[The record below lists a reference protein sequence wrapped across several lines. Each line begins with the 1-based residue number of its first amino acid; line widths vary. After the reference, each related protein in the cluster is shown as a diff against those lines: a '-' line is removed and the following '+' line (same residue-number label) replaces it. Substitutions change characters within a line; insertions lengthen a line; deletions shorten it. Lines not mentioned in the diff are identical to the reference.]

1 VLPTR
6 FGLASIMAAVQH
18 PLMIR
23 SLLLSVLVLSLGV
36 LGEDWKPL
44 WDGKTMKGWIKAPFG
59 GSGDVEIEN
68 GVLML
73 HQGLLTGV
81 NCTNPVPKVD
91 YEVEVEA
98 RRTSGN
104 DFFCGLTFPVKDSFA
119 TLIVGGWGGSVVGI
133 SSLDDND
140 AAHNET
146 TLHKRFD
153 AGKWYRIRLQVT
165 ADALSVWIDD
175 ARVIQASIQGRTVSL
190 RPGDIEVSKPFGIA
204 AYSTTSEIRSIRL
217 RNAPKPSGTA
227 PSTSASGPAKP

>member
-1 VLPTR
+1 MTR
-6 FGLASIMAAVQH
+6 PLLLLA
-18 PLMIR
+18 
-23 SLLLSVLVLSLGV
+23 LLLSLDV
-36 LGEDWKPL
+36 LGADWKPL

-59 GSGDVEIEN
+59 GSGDVEIED
-68 GVLML
+68 GVLTL

-98 RRTSGN
+98 RRVSGN

-133 SSLDDND
+133 SSIDDND

-165 ADALSVWIDD
+165 AETLSVWIDD
-175 ARVIQASIQGRTVSL
+175 ARVIQASIKGRKVAL

-204 AYSTTSEIRSIRL
+204 AYSTMAEIRSVRL
-217 RNAPKPSGTA
+217 RDLSKPPGVGSPPESSGT
-227 PSTSASGPAKP
+227 SKP

>member
-1 VLPTR
+1 MLT
-6 FGLASIMAAVQH
+6 
-18 PLMIR
+18 
-23 SLLLSVLVLSLGV
+23 
-36 LGEDWKPL
+36 
-44 WDGKTMKGWIKAPFG
+44 
-59 GSGDVEIEN
+59 
-68 GVLML
+68 L

-98 RRTSGN
+98 RRVSGN

-153 AGKWYRIRLQVT
+153 AGKWYRIRLQVA
-165 ADALSVWIDD
+165 ADTLSVWIDD
-175 ARVIQASIQGRTVSL
+175 ARVIQASLRGRKVSL
-190 RPGDIEVSKPFGIA
+190 RPGDIEISKPFGIA

-217 RNAPKPSGTA
+217 RNASKPSEGTS
-227 PSTSASGPAKP
+227 STEAAGPRKP

>member
-1 VLPTR
+1 MTR
-6 FGLASIMAAVQH
+6 PLLLLA
-18 PLMIR
+18 
-23 SLLLSVLVLSLGV
+23 LLLSLDV
-36 LGEDWKPL
+36 LGADWKPL

-59 GSGDVEIEN
+59 GSGDVEIED
-68 GVLML
+68 GVLTL

-81 NCTNPVPKVD
+81 NSTNPVPKVD

-98 RRTSGN
+98 RRVSGN

-133 SSLDDND
+133 SSIDDND

-165 ADALSVWIDD
+165 AETLSVWIDD
-175 ARVIQASIQGRTVSL
+175 ARVIQASIKGRKVAL

-204 AYSTTSEIRSIRL
+204 AYSTMAEIRSVRL
-217 RNAPKPSGTA
+217 RDLSKPSGA
-227 PSTSASGPAKP
+227 GSPPESSGTSKP

>member
-1 VLPTR
+1 
-6 FGLASIMAAVQH
+6 M
-18 PLMIR
+18 
-23 SLLLSVLVLSLGV
+23 
-36 LGEDWKPL
+36 E
-44 WDGKTMKGWIKAPFG
+44 GWIKAPFG
-59 GSGDVEIEN
+59 GSGDVEIED
-68 GVLML
+68 GVLTL

-81 NCTNPVPKVD
+81 NCTNLIPKVD

-98 RRTSGN
+98 RRVSGN

-165 ADALSVWIDD
+165 AETLSVWIDD
-175 ARVIQASIQGRTVSL
+175 ARVIQASIKGRKVAL

-204 AYSTTSEIRSIRL
+204 AYSTMAEIRSVRL
-217 RNAPKPSGTA
+217 RDLSKPPRAGSPADTSG
-227 PSTSASGPAKP
+227 ASKP

>member
-1 VLPTR
+1 
-6 FGLASIMAAVQH
+6 
-18 PLMIR
+18 MIR
-23 SLLLSVLVLSLGV
+23 SLLLSVLVLSLTV

-68 GVLML
+68 GVMTLQ
-73 HQGLLTGV
+73 QGLLTGV

-98 RRTSGN
+98 RRVSGN

-165 ADALSVWIDD
+165 ADTLSVWIDD
-175 ARVIQASIQGRTVSL
+175 ARVIQTSLRGRKVSL
-190 RPGDIEVSKPFGIA
+190 RPGDIEISKPFGIA

-217 RNAPKPSGTA
+217 RNAPKPSGGG
-227 PSTSASGPAKP
+227 SSAEASETRKP

>member
-1 VLPTR
+1 MTRPLLVL
-6 FGLASIMAAVQH
+6 A
-18 PLMIR
+18 
-23 SLLLSVLVLSLGV
+23 LLLSLDV
-36 LGEDWKPL
+36 LGADWKPL

-59 GSGDVEIEN
+59 GSGDVEIED
-68 GVLML
+68 GVLTL

-98 RRTSGN
+98 RRVSGN

-153 AGKWYRIRLQVT
+153 TGKWYRIRLQVT
-165 ADALSVWIDD
+165 AETLSVWIDD
-175 ARVIQASIQGRTVSL
+175 TRVIQASIKGRKVAL

-204 AYSTTSEIRSIRL
+204 AYSTMAGIRSVRL
-217 RNAPKPSGTA
+217 RDLHKPSGAGSPPKSSET
-227 PSTSASGPAKP
+227 PKP

>member
-1 VLPTR
+1 
-6 FGLASIMAAVQH
+6 
-18 PLMIR
+18 MIR
-23 SLLLSVLVLSLGV
+23 PFLLSVLILSMGV
-36 LGEDWKPL
+36 IGDDWKPL
-44 WDGKTMKGWIKAPFG
+44 WDGKTMTGWIKAPFG

-68 GVLML
+68 GVLTL

-98 RRTSGN
+98 RRVSGN

-165 ADALSVWIDD
+165 AEALSVWIDD
-175 ARVIQASIQGRTVSL
+175 ARVIQASITGRKVSL
-190 RPGDIEVSKPFGIA
+190 RPGDIETSKPFGIA
-204 AYSTTSEIRSIRL
+204 AYSTMAEIRSVRL
-217 RNAPKPSGTA
+217 RNAPKSPSAGPT
-227 PSTSASGPAKP
+227 PETSGKGKP

>member
-1 VLPTR
+1 
-6 FGLASIMAAVQH
+6 
-18 PLMIR
+18 MIR
-23 SLLLSVLVLSLGV
+23 SLLVLALLLSLDV
-36 LGEDWKPL
+36 LGADWKPL

-59 GSGDVEIEN
+59 GSGDVEIED
-68 GVLML
+68 GVLTL

-98 RRTSGN
+98 RRVSGN

-165 ADALSVWIDD
+165 AETLSVWIDD
-175 ARVIQASIQGRTVSL
+175 TRVIQASIQGRKVAL

-204 AYSTTSEIRSIRL
+204 AYSTMAEIRSVRFRDL
-217 RNAPKPSGTA
+217 PRPSGA
-227 PSTSASGPAKP
+227 GSPPKSSETSKP

>member
-1 VLPTR
+1 
-6 FGLASIMAAVQH
+6 
-18 PLMIR
+18 MIR
-23 SLLLSVLVLSLGV
+23 SLLALALLLSLDV
-36 LGEDWKPL
+36 LGADWKPL

-59 GSGDVEIEN
+59 GSGDVEIED
-68 GVLML
+68 GVLTL

-81 NCTNPVPKVD
+81 NCTNPIPKVD

-98 RRTSGN
+98 RRVSGN

-153 AGKWYRIRLQVT
+153 AGKWYRIRLQISVET
-165 ADALSVWIDD
+165 LSVWIDD
-175 ARVIQASIQGRTVSL
+175 VRVIQASIKGRKVAL

-204 AYSTTSEIRSIRL
+204 AYSTMAEIRSVRL
-217 RNAPKPSGTA
+217 RDLSKPSGTGSPA
-227 PSTSASGPAKP
+227 ETSATSKP

>member
-1 VLPTR
+1 
-6 FGLASIMAAVQH
+6 
-18 PLMIR
+18 MIR
-23 SLLLSVLVLSLGV
+23 SLLLSVLVLSLTV

-59 GSGDVEIEN
+59 GSGDIEIEN
-68 GVLML
+68 GVMTLQ
-73 HQGLLTGV
+73 QGLLTGV

-98 RRTSGN
+98 RRVSGN

-165 ADALSVWIDD
+165 ADTLSVWIDD
-175 ARVIQASIQGRTVSL
+175 ARVIQTSLRGRKVSL
-190 RPGDIEVSKPFGIA
+190 RPGDIEISKPFGIA

-217 RNAPKPSGTA
+217 RNAPKPSGGG
-227 PSTSASGPAKP
+227 SSAEASEIRKP

>member
-1 VLPTR
+1 M
-6 FGLASIMAAVQH
+6 S
-18 PLMIR
+18 R
-23 SLLLSVLVLSLGV
+23 SLLVLALLLSLDV
-36 LGEDWKPL
+36 LGADWKPL
-44 WDGKTMKGWIKAPFG
+44 WDGKTMQGWIKAPFG
-59 GSGDVEIEN
+59 GSGDVEIED
-68 GVLML
+68 GVLTL

-98 RRTSGN
+98 RRVSGN

-153 AGKWYRIRLQVT
+153 AGKWYRIRLQVAAET
-165 ADALSVWIDD
+165 LSVWIDD
-175 ARVIQASIQGRTVSL
+175 TRVIQVSIKGRKVAL

-204 AYSTTSEIRSIRL
+204 AYSTMAEIRAVRL
-217 RNAPKPSGTA
+217 RHLSKPSGAGSA
-227 PSTSASGPAKP
+227 PESSGTSKP

>member
-1 VLPTR
+1 
-6 FGLASIMAAVQH
+6 
-18 PLMIR
+18 MIR
-23 SLLLSVLVLSLGV
+23 SLLLPVMLFAMGV
-36 LGEDWKPL
+36 LGADWQPL
-44 WDGKTMKGWIKAPFG
+44 WDGKTVKGWIKAPFG

-68 GVLML
+68 GVLTL

-91 YEVEVEA
+91 YEIEVEA
-98 RRTSGN
+98 RRVSGN

-153 AGKWYRIRLQVT
+153 AGKWYRIRLRVT
-165 ADALSVWIDD
+165 AEKLSVWIDD
-175 ARVIQASIQGRTVSL
+175 AQVIEASIKGRKVSL
-190 RPGDIEVSKPFGIA
+190 RPGDIETSKPFGIA
-204 AYSTTSEIRSIRL
+204 TYSTMAEIRSVRIRDL
-217 RNAPKPSGTA
+217 AKPESGTR
-227 PSTSASGPAKP
+227 KP

>member
-1 VLPTR
+1 
-6 FGLASIMAAVQH
+6 
-18 PLMIR
+18 MIR
-23 SLLLSVLVLSLGV
+23 SLLVFALLLSLDV
-36 LGEDWKPL
+36 LGADWKPL

-59 GSGDVEIEN
+59 GSGDVEIED
-68 GVLML
+68 GVLTL

-81 NCTNPVPKVD
+81 NCTNRIPKVD

-98 RRTSGN
+98 RRVSGN
-104 DFFCGLTFPVKDSFA
+104 DFFCGLTFPVKNSFA

-153 AGKWYRIRLQVT
+153 AGKWYRVRLQVT
-165 ADALSVWIDD
+165 AETLSVWIDD
-175 ARVIQASIQGRTVSL
+175 ARVIQASIKGRKVAL

-204 AYSTTSEIRSIRL
+204 AYSTMAEIRSVRL
-217 RNAPKPSGTA
+217 RDLSKPPGAGPHAETSG
-227 PSTSASGPAKP
+227 ASKP

>member
-1 VLPTR
+1 
-6 FGLASIMAAVQH
+6 
-18 PLMIR
+18 MIR
-23 SLLLSVLVLSLGV
+23 SLLVLALLLSLDV
-36 LGEDWKPL
+36 LGADWKPI

-59 GSGDVEIEN
+59 GSGDVEIED
-68 GVLML
+68 GVLTL

-81 NCTNPVPKVD
+81 NCTNPIPKVD

-98 RRTSGN
+98 RRVSGN

-153 AGKWYRIRLQVT
+153 AGKWYRIRLQVSVET
-165 ADALSVWIDD
+165 LSVWIDD
-175 ARVIQASIQGRTVSL
+175 VRVIQASIKGRKVAL

-204 AYSTTSEIRSIRL
+204 AYSTMAEIRSVRL
-217 RNAPKPSGTA
+217 RDLSKPSGTGS
-227 PSTSASGPAKP
+227 PSETSATSKP